1 MCRPACRIQDL
12 QPTRV
17 RDEFLPILVVVGLSG
32 VGVAVGS
39 LLNIE
44 IVPGRG
50 ADVIEGVQAVEQIR
64 SVLRRAVQDTV
75 ENGDRLFPDRN
86 CGRNRKLRF
95 RAVSVF
101 GRGRSCRCLDRKSVV

>member
-75 ENGDRLFPDRN
+75 ENGDRLSAGDVFIRRV
-86 CGRNRKLRF
+86 GRTI
-95 RAVSVF
+95 AVEFV
-101 GRGRSCRCLDRKSVV
+101 

>member
-1 MCRPACRIQDL
+1 M
-12 QPTRV
+12 
-17 RDEFLPILVVVGLSG
+17 
-32 VGVAVGS
+32 AVGS

-75 ENGDRLFPDRN
+75 ENGDRLSAGDVFIRRV
-86 CGRNRKLRF
+86 GRTIAVDPAEFIEAQDIFFGTRKVKAQDDLNETLLMEI
-95 RAVSVF
+95 AKKTDGEYS
-101 GRGRSCRCLDRKSVV
+101 D